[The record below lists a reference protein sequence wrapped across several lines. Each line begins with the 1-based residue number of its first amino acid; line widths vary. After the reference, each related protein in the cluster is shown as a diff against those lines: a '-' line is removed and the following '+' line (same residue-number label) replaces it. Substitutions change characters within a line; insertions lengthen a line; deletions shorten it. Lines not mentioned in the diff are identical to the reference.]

1 VDWIDYG
8 FILIAYIVASGIK
21 GLTGLGFSTSCLPV
35 LALRLDLK
43 VAIPLVVVPSIASN
57 VAIMM
62 EAGRFYET
70 VRRFWPLYMSSI
82 PGLLVGLIVLISIN
96 VDTARLILGL
106 VLVAYSLLALSN
118 KPFTLSRGWERKLK
132 MVVGFCTG
140 FVNGL
145 TGSQVMPVLPYLLA
159 LNLNKKACVQ
169 AIHISFTLSSLIM
182 LLSMQKLGYLSSH
195 TLLIAVSGLVP
206 VLPTVYFSSKLR
218 HYLVGPLY
226 RNLILIFLLI
236 MGAILSTKFLF

>member
-43 VAIPLVVVPSIASN
+43 VAIPLVIVPSIVSN

-62 EAGRFYET
+62 EAGRFRET
-70 VRRFWPLYMSSI
+70 VRRFWPLYISSI

-106 VLVAYSLLALSN
+106 VLVAYSLLALGN
-118 KPFTLSRGWERKLK
+118 KPFTLSGVWERKLK

-159 LNLNKKACVQ
+159 LNLNKKAFVQ
-169 AIHISFTLSSLIM
+169 AINISFTLSSLIM

-206 VLPTVYFSSKLR
+206 VLLTVYFSSKLR
-218 HYLVGPLY
+218 HYLVGSLY
-226 RNLILIFLLI
+226 RKLILIFLLI
-236 MGAILSTKFLF
+236 MGAILSIKSLF